1 MRGRPFVLPKS
12 RFFRL
17 VGAFLPAL
25 RVKLQKS
32 ISMVFCAFL
41 FTPAENDGMIN

>member
-17 VGAFLPAL
+17 VGAFLSAL
-25 RVKLQKS
+25 WVIFARFCLRQRKM
-32 ISMVFCAFL
+32 MV
-41 FTPAENDGMIN
+41 

>member
-1 MRGRPFVLPKS
+1 MRGTALVLPKS

-25 RVKLQKS
+25 WVIFARFCLRQRKM
-32 ISMVFCAFL
+32 MV
-41 FTPAENDGMIN
+41 